1 MKRALLVALWVI
13 LLAFDGIVLPAI
25 HSGPSGFGTIVFLIA
40 LILSFGT
47 HRWVIGWGMAA
58 AFCAELFFGFYLGA
72 LVGTWLVVVWAWQV
86 LNQFFSL
93 KSFTDG
99 ESSWFMLLPLELAG
113 LVLFILAEGAHWLII
128 RLAYEHNLSFRITAD
143 LVASPSALITAGLE
157 LVVLLII
164 IRLLCIRRSFIY
176 G

>member
-1 MKRALLVALWVI
+1 MKRSLLVLFWIALV
-13 LLAFDGIVLPAI
+13 AFDGIVLPAM

-47 HRWVIGWGMAA
+47 HRWVIGWGIVA
-58 AFCAELFFGFYLGA
+58 AFCAELFFGFDIGA
-72 LVGTWLVVVWAWQV
+72 LIGSWLVVVWAWQV
-86 LNQFFSL
+86 LNRFFSL

-113 LVLFILAEGAHWLII
+113 LVLFVVAECAHWLID
-128 RLAYEHNLSFRITAD
+128 RVAYEPTLSFRTTAD
-143 LVASPSALITAGLE
+143 LIASPIALITAGLE
-157 LVVLLII
+157 LAALLAL
-164 IRLLCIRRSFIY
+164 IRIVYMRRNFIY